1 MSFLQPTLASRSSLN
16 SSSTFDEHQWVIQ
29 IRRTLDEELEE
40 DLAEIP
46 VSIFNVPKVLLASDP
61 DSYVPQEVA
70 IGPYHHWH
78 SELYEMERY
87 KLAAAKRTQKQLQSV
102 KFQHL
107 VDQLTK
113 LESRIRACYH
123 KYLDFSGETLA
134 WMMAVDASFLLE
146 FLQVYAVKEGKVFT
160 RVTSRMSHLVDVAG
174 KKSIHHAI
182 LRDMVMLENQIPLFL
197 LRKMLEFRL
206 LSIELADETLLSM
219 LVGLCSELSPFK
231 MIEDFNPPI
240 VQVTDRAHL
249 LDFLYHMIVPIS
261 QELSEIV
268 VVEVEA
274 EDHPEIEENDGKPSG
289 SSSHVKQLF
298 NMLWSLLSKLNA
310 GPVRFLKN
318 VILSKPVKLVVKLPW
333 TIISN
338 LPGIRLI
345 KQPIES
351 LFSQGKEEVKP
362 EKEDSNS
369 NANVTKPP
377 LIEEI
382 TIPSVTQLSEAGVLF
397 LPTNGDISTIRFDSK
412 TCTMYLPT
420 VSLDINTEVISR
432 NLVAYEACN
441 ASGPLVFTRY
451 TELMNG
457 IIDNEEDAKFL
468 RERGIIS
475 NRLKS
480 DKEVANLWNGMS
492 KSLRLTRVPSMD
504 KVIED
509 VNKHY
514 NSRWKV
520 KLRKFAK
527 VYVFGSW
534 QFLTLLAAI
543 ALLVLMT
550 LQAFCS
556 VYTCSRTLNHVEN
569 LH

>member
-1 MSFLQPTLASRSSLN
+1 MA
-16 SSSTFDEHQWVIQ
+16 SSSSFDEHQWVIQ

-46 VSIFNVPKVLLASDP
+46 VSIFNVPKVLMASDP
-61 DSYVPQEVA
+61 GSYVPQEVA
-70 IGPYHHWH
+70 IGPYHHWR

-87 KLAAAKRTQKQLQSV
+87 KLAAAKRTQKQLQNV
-102 KFQHL
+102 KFRHL
-107 VDQLTK
+107 VDELTK

-123 KYLDFSGETLA
+123 KYLDLSGETLA

-231 MIEDFNPPI
+231 MIEHFNPPI

-268 VVEVEA
+268 VVAVQA
-274 EDHPEIEENDGKPSG
+274 ENHPEIVENDGKPSG
-289 SSSHVKQLF
+289 SSSYVKQLF
-298 NMLWSLLSKLNA
+298 DMLWSLLSKLNH
-310 GPVRFLKN
+310 GLVRFLKN

-333 TIISN
+333 TIVSN

-345 KQPIES
+345 KQPFES
-351 LFSQGKEEVKP
+351 MFSQDKEEVKP

-369 NANVTKPP
+369 NTNVTKPP

-397 LPTNGDISTIRFDSK
+397 LPTNGDISTIHFDSK

-451 TELMNG
+451 TELMSG

-492 KSLRLTRVPSMD
+492 KSLRLTKVPSLD

-520 KLRKFAK
+520 KLRNFVK

-556 VYTCSRTLNHVEN
+556 VYTCSRTLNHVES
-569 LH
+569 LQ

>member
-1 MSFLQPTLASRSSLN
+1 MSFAQPTMASNSSLN
-16 SSSTFDEHQWVIQ
+16 SSSSFDEHRWVIQ

-40 DLAEIP
+40 DHTEIP

-61 DSYVPQEVA
+61 GSYVPQEVA
-70 IGPYHHWH
+70 IGPYHHWR

-107 VDQLTK
+107 VDQFTK

-123 KYLDFSGETLA
+123 KYLDLSGETLA

-146 FLQVYAVKEGKVFT
+146 FLQVYAVKEGKVLT

-219 LVGLCSELSPFK
+219 LVGLCGELSPFK

-240 VQVTDRAHL
+240 VQITDRAHL
-249 LDFLYHMIVPIS
+249 LEFLYHMIVPIS

-268 VVEVEA
+268 GVEA
-274 EDHPEIEENDGKPSG
+274 EDHPEIEESDGKPSG

-298 NMLWSLLSKLNA
+298 NMLWSLLSKLND

-318 VILSKPVKLVVKLPW
+318 MILSKPVKLVVKLPW
-333 TIISN
+333 TIVSN
-338 LPGIRLI
+338 LPGVRLF
-345 KQPIES
+345 KQPIENM
-351 LFSQGKEEVKP
+351 FSQDKEEVKP
-362 EKEDSNS
+362 EKEGSSSNS
-369 NANVTKPP
+369 NVTKPP

-382 TIPSVTQLSEAGVLF
+382 SVPSVTQLSEAGVLF
-397 LPTNGDISTIRFDSK
+397 LPTDGVISTIRFDSR
-412 TCTMYLPT
+412 TFTVYLPT
-420 VSLDINTEVISR
+420 VSLDVNTEVILR

-457 IIDNEEDAKFL
+457 IIDTEEDAKFL
-468 RERGIIS
+468 RERGIIL

-480 DKEVANLWNGMS
+480 DKEVANLWNGMN
-492 KSLRLTRVPSMD
+492 KSLRLTKVPSLD

-509 VNKHY
+509 VNKYY

-520 KLRKFAK
+520 KVKKFVK
-527 VYVFGSW
+527 IYVFGSW
-534 QFLTLLAAI
+534 QCLTLLAAI
-543 ALLVLMT
+543 ALLILMT

-556 VYTCSRTLNHVEN
+556 VYTCSRILNHVQS
-569 LH
+569 LQ

>member
-1 MSFLQPTLASRSSLN
+1 MSFPQPTMASNSSLN
-16 SSSTFDEHQWVIQ
+16 SSSSFDEHRWVIQ

-40 DLAEIP
+40 DHTEIP
-46 VSIFNVPKVLLASDP
+46 VSIFNVPKLLLASDP

-70 IGPYHHWH
+70 IGPYHHWRP
-78 SELYEMERY
+78 ELYEMERY

-107 VDQLTK
+107 VDQLIK

-123 KYLDFSGETLA
+123 KYLDFNGETLA

-146 FLQVYAVKEGKVFT
+146 FLQVYAVKEGKILT

-240 VQVTDRAHL
+240 VQITDRAHL
-249 LDFLYHMIVPIS
+249 LEFLYHMIVPIS
-261 QELSEIV
+261 QEISEI
-268 VVEVEA
+268 VEVEA
-274 EDHPEIEENDGKPSG
+274 EDHPEIEESGGKPSG

-298 NMLWSLLSKLNA
+298 NMLWSLLSKLNH
-310 GPVRFLKN
+310 GPVRFLKKM
-318 VILSKPVKLVVKLPW
+318 ILSQPVKLVVKLPW
-333 TIISN
+333 TIVSN
-338 LPGIRLI
+338 LPGVRLFR
-345 KQPIES
+345 QPIENM
-351 LFSQGKEEVKP
+351 FSQDKEEVKP

-369 NANVTKPP
+369 NNNVTKPP

-382 TIPSVTQLSEAGVLF
+382 SVPSVTQLSEAGVLF

-412 TCTMYLPT
+412 TFTMYLPT
-420 VSLDINTEVISR
+420 VSLDVNTEVILR

-457 IIDNEEDAKFL
+457 IIDIEEDAKFL
-468 RERGIIS
+468 RERGIIL

-480 DKEVANLWNGMS
+480 DKEVADLWNGMN
-492 KSLRLTRVPSMD
+492 KSLRLTKVPSLD

-509 VNKHY
+509 VNKYY

-520 KLRKFAK
+520 KVKKFVK
-527 VYVFGSW
+527 IYIFGSW

-543 ALLVLMT
+543 ALLILMT

-556 VYTCSRTLNHVEN
+556 VYTCSRILNRVQSIQ
-569 LH
+569 